1 MAREGFLAFGGDE
14 SKKRGKQ
21 GKDYSV
27 PPDLVKMQEF
37 FEKRKFP
44 KVFRE
49 NFDEN
54 EIKSASA
61 DLQDHFHDNNSRH

>member
-1 MAREGFLAFGGDE
+1 MRTLKGLFLRDPLKHQG
-14 SKKRGKQ
+14 GKQ